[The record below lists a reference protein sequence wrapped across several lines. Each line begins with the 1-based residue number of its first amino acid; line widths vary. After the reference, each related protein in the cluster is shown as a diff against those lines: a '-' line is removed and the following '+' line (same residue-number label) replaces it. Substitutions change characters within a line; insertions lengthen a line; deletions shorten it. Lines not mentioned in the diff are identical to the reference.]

1 MQLPEAPRIRIP
13 TEIDLTNEERRS
25 AMGTAHL
32 LPWMFGCGTWL
43 LLSIGLFAALAGAG
57 GQGAEGFGCL
67 LAQILPF
74 VAACVVVAISYK
86 TLMPK
91 ALARAVQGK
100 HARLAK
106 AAQEAERKIEEIR
119 SHSLSIVKELK
130 TELDASL
137 ASLAQAREEFSSNAF
152 GPFWDTVEKGAL
164 RLARFKVYVDQL
176 SEDADKDEKILGH
189 WEHSFP
195 PFPVTRDLIPDA
207 TPVVHELQQVVRLGQ
222 TNYEFASI
230 WEQRKT
236 REVLIEGFD
245 TLGQAIV
252 ELGSAITGSV
262 SKLESRMASELAET
276 RAAQE
281 EVRKAIETHGKTQE
295 RLLEEQRDSLRRIEG
310 KDRGLGD

>member
-13 TEIDLTNEERRS
+13 TEVELTNEERRS
-25 AMGTAHL
+25 AMGTTHL
-32 LPWMFGCGTWL
+32 LPWLFGCGTWL
-43 LLSIGLFAALAGAG
+43 LLTIVLFTVLAGAG
-57 GQGAEGFGCL
+57 GRGAEGIGCL

-74 VAACVVVAISYK
+74 IAACVVVAVSYK
-86 TLMPK
+86 TLTPG
-91 ALARAVQGK
+91 ALDRAVHTK
-100 HARLAK
+100 HARLAQ

-119 SHSLSIVKELK
+119 SNSLRIVKELS
-130 TELDASL
+130 TELSASL

-164 RLARFKVYVDQL
+164 HLARFKVSVDML
-176 SEDADKDEKILGH
+176 SENARKDEEILSH
-189 WEHSFP
+189 WKHSFP

-207 TPVVHELQQVVRLGQ
+207 TPAVHELQQVVRLGQ
-222 TNYEFASI
+222 TNFEFASI

-262 SKLESRMASELAET
+262 SKLESRMASELAES
-276 RAAQE
+276 RAVQE
-281 EVRKAIETHGKTQE
+281 EVRKAIGTHGQTQE
-295 RLLEEQRDSLRRIEG
+295 RLLEEQRDSLKRIEE
-310 KDRGLGD
+310 KNRGL